1 MSNDRE
7 NEALRTALR
16 TAEEAIRAA
25 ARAAH
30 GSSPFDDTA
39 VTNLL
44 GAEVTLRRLRRTL
57 ETGKW
62 PGRSVDADR
71 EDLDAQFG

>member
-1 MSNDRE
+1 MHDNRE

-16 TAEEAIRAA
+16 TAEESIRAA

-62 PGRSVDADR
+62 PGRIVDADP
-71 EDLDAQFG
+71 EDEVGQFG

>member
-1 MSNDRE
+1 MYDDRE
-7 NEALRTALR
+7 SETLRTALR
-16 TAEEAIRAA
+16 TAEQAIRAA

-30 GSSPFDDTA
+30 GSGPFDDTA

-62 PGRSVDADR
+62 PGRNVDPDQDD
-71 EDLDAQFG
+71 EVGQFG